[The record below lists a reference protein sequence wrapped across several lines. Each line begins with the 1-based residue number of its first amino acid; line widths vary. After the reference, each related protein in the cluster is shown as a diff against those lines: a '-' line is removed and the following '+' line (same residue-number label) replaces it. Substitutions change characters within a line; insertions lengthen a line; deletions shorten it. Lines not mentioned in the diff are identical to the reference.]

1 MKCFSI
7 VDFGVIAITVAWH
20 FATFDGFAVADDWP
34 MLGRDGTRNSVSTE
48 SGVEDKADVADDDR
62 DVAIFG
68 LSANPTLAFRKEGA
82 ETVPIAEIPMENSI
96 CSSPVCANGVL
107 YVATGNKL
115 SAISGDNDQPEPEL
129 TGGSWPQWRG
139 PNRDNVSPE
148 TGLLKEWPVGGPP
161 MMWRAEGIG
170 EGIASVSITDGR
182 IYTLGY
188 FEGGEFLTALD
199 QRTAQRVWATRLGP
213 RVNEN
218 PLMRWLSQRSPTLDE
233 DRLYAITT
241 GGRLVCLQTS
251 DGTELWS
258 RNYPDDFASPRP
270 RWGFCD
276 YPLVDGDALICT
288 PGGPQASVVALDKRT
303 GKELWRSLVPSGG
316 QSAYAALV
324 VSEVGGIRQY
334 VAFLEKS
341 LVGLRA
347 SDGHLLWSY
356 YRIVNGIANT
366 RTPIVSGDS
375 LFVSNGYG
383 VGHGLLKLVADGED
397 VKAQEQ
403 YFQQSGLDTFQDS
416 SVVVGDYLYAG
427 TGVLLMCLDCK
438 SGETVWRERRVR
450 EAILYAE
457 DRIYLRNSNGL
468 MTLADPSPTEFVER
482 GSFQIPDSAGVAAA
496 TAHVIAGGR
505 LYLRDDNKLFC
516 YDIREQAFD
525 PPLATPRTIVLEP
538 LAAMSAKD
546 PGERTLRSVFV
557 PTPQDIVKKMLEL
570 AAVKKTDVVCDLGS
584 GDGRIVITAA
594 QKYGCRAIGYEL
606 DRELVDQSRMKA
618 EAAGVQSLVTI
629 EAQDLFTADLSEVDV
644 LAVYLLPQQLEKLL
658 PRLEKMKPG
667 SRLISH
673 QFEIPGVPANKVVN
687 AESLEDGAKH
697 TLYLWTLPLKKANK

>member
-1 MKCFSI
+1 MNRIGNIRVCSVAMILACFCHASAVLTI
-7 VDFGVIAITVAWH
+7 ADELPTSGQEAACHGVKTQ
-20 FATFDGFAVADDWP
+20 T
-34 MLGRDGTRNSVSTE
+34 
-48 SGVEDKADVADDDR
+48 GV
-62 DVAIFG
+62 
-68 LSANPTLAFRKEGA
+68 PA
-82 ETVPIAEIPMENSI
+82 EE
-96 CSSPVCANGVL
+96 
-107 YVATGNKL
+107 
-115 SAISGDNDQPEPEL
+115 

-148 TGLLKEWPVGGPP
+148 TGLLKEWPDGGPP
-161 MMWRAEGIG
+161 LMWRAEGIG
-170 EGIASVSITDGR
+170 EGIASVSIADGR

-218 PLMRWLSQRSPTLDE
+218 PLMRWLSQRSPTLDG

-251 DGTELWS
+251 DGKELWS
-258 RNYPDDFASPRP
+258 RNYLDDFASPRP
-270 RWGFCD
+270 NFGFCD

-303 GKELWRSLVPSGG
+303 GKELWRSLVPGG
-316 QSAYAALV
+316 GRSAYAALV
-324 VSEVGGIRQY
+324 VSEAGGIRQY

-347 SDGHLLWSY
+347 FDGRLLWNY
-356 YRIVNGIANT
+356 DRIVNRIANT

-383 VGHGLLKLVADGED
+383 VGYGLLKLVANGAE
-397 VKAQEQ
+397 VKALEQ
-403 YFQQSGLDTFQDS
+403 YFHQPGLDTFQDS
-416 SVVVGDYLYAG
+416 SVVVGDHLYAG
-427 TGVLLMCLDCK
+427 TGVLLMCLDWN
-438 SGETVWRERRVR
+438 SGETVWRERRQR

-457 DRIYLRNSNGL
+457 DRIYLRNSDGR
-468 MTLADPSPTEFVER
+468 MTLAEPSPTEFVER
-482 GSFQIPDSAGVAAA
+482 GSFQIPDAAGVAAA

-516 YDIREQAFD
+516 YDIREHAFE
-525 PPLATPRTIVLEP
+525 PPVATPRTIVLEP

-557 PTPQDIVKKMLEL
+557 PTPQDIVEKMLEL

-594 QKYGCRAIGYEL
+594 RKYGCRAIGYEL
-606 DRELVDQSRMKA
+606 DQELVDSSRLKVK
-618 EAAGVQSLVTI
+618 AAGLKDLVTV
-629 EAQDLFTADLSEVDV
+629 ELQDIFKTNLEHADVI
-644 LAVYLLPQQLEKLL
+644 AVFLLPQQLEKLL
-658 PRLEKMKPG
+658 PQLEKMKPG
-667 SRLISH
+667 SRIISH
-673 QFEIPGVPANKVVN
+673 QFEIPGVPADQTINV
-687 AESLEDGAKH
+687 ESSDDGARH
-697 TLYLWTLPLKKANK
+697 TLYQWTLPLKITKK